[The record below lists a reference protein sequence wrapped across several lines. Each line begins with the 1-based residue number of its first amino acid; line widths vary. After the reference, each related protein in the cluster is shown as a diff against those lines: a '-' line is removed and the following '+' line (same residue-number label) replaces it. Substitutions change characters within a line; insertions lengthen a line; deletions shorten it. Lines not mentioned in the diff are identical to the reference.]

1 MTFPLLL
8 GARQDH
14 GLHRGK
20 AILFHEHVLRTTQA
34 DALRPKLSAFGRIL
48 RVVRI
53 STNTQSS
60 NCVRPLKY
68 LFKIFI
74 DLRWDQFSLAQDD
87 STSGAIHCDPIA
99 FLNDNVSYHEPPCLS
114 VYVCLLY
121 TSPSPRDGLLSRMPS
136 SA

>member
-14 GLHRGK
+14 GLHMGK

-74 DLRWDQFSLAQDD
+74 DLRWDQFSLAQDL
-87 STSGAIHCDPIA
+87 SLIHISEPTRRTPI
-99 FLNDNVSYHEPPCLS
+99 SYAVFCLKKKKK
-114 VYVCLLY
+114 
-121 TSPSPRDGLLSRMPS
+121 TN
-136 SA
+136 

>member
-14 GLHRGK
+14 GLHMGK

-74 DLRWDQFSLAQDD
+74 DLRLSL
-87 STSGAIHCDPIA
+87 IHISEPTRRTPI
-99 FLNDNVSYHEPPCLS
+99 SYAVFCLKKKKNK
-114 VYVCLLY
+114 
-121 TSPSPRDGLLSRMPS
+121 
-136 SA
+136 